1 MDEDKKWYVIQ
12 TRPLFEK
19 KVLKQIEDKK
29 IEAFLPEIETIR
41 IWSDRKKRIHKP
53 LFSGYLFVHADP
65 DERLYAISN
74 TVGALKYVMYQK
86 RPAIVSPKE
95 IDSIKISLNLAERVN
110 VENNIFTKGDEVI
123 ITSGPLSGLQ
133 GIVSEARGHYKLLI
147 NITELSAS
155 LSIELFADEIS
166 HLKKINTYH

>member
-1 MDEDKKWYVIQ
+1 MNDDKKWYVIQ

-19 KVLKQIEDKK
+19 KVLKQIEDKR

-53 LFSGYLFVHADP
+53 LFSGYLFVYADP
-65 DERLYAISN
+65 DERVSAISN

-86 RPAIVSPKE
+86 RPAIVSAKE
-95 IDSIKISLNLAERVN
+95 IDCIKISLNLAERVN
-110 VENNIFTKGDEVI
+110 VENKTFQKGDEVI

-166 HLKKINTYH
+166 HLKKINTYN

>member
-1 MDEDKKWYVIQ
+1 MDDDKKWYVIQ

-19 KVLKQIEDKK
+19 KVLKQIEDKE

-53 LFSGYLFVHADP
+53 LFSGYLFVRADP
-65 DERLYAISN
+65 DERFKAISN

-86 RPAIVSPKE
+86 RPAIVSAKE

-110 VENNIFTKGDEVI
+110 VENKTYQKGDEVI
-123 ITSGPLSGLQ
+123 ITSGPLAGLQ

>member
-1 MDEDKKWYVIQ
+1 MNDDKKWYVIQ

-19 KVLKQIEDKK
+19 KVLKQIEDKQ
-29 IEAFLPEIETIR
+29 IEVFLPEIETIR
-41 IWSDRKKRIHKP
+41 VWSDRKKRIHKP
-53 LFSGYLFVHADP
+53 LFSGYLFVYADAG
-65 DERLYAISN
+65 ERLQAISN

-86 RPAIVSPKE
+86 RPAIVSSRE
-95 IDSIKISLNLAERVN
+95 IEAIKISLNLAERIT
-110 VENNIFTKGDEVI
+110 VENKTFQKGDEVI
-123 ITSGPLSGLQ
+123 ISSGPLSGLR

-166 HLKKINTYH
+166 HLKKINTYN

>member
-1 MDEDKKWYVIQ
+1 MDDDKKWYVIQ

-19 KVLKQIEDKK
+19 KVLKQIEDKQ

-41 IWSDRKKRIHKP
+41 VWSDRKKRIHKP

-65 DERLYAISN
+65 DERFKAISN

-86 RPAIVSPKE
+86 RPAIVSSKE

-110 VENNIFTKGDEVI
+110 VENKTYQKGDEVI
-123 ITSGPLSGLQ
+123 ITSGPLAGLQ

-166 HLKKINTYH
+166 HIKKINTYH

>member
-1 MDEDKKWYVIQ
+1 MDEDKKWYVVQ

-19 KVLKQIEDKK
+19 KVLKQIEDKQ
-29 IEAFLPEIETIR
+29 IEVFLPEIETIR

-65 DERLYAISN
+65 TERFLAISN

-86 RPAIVSPKE
+86 RPAIVSAKE
-95 IDSIKISLNLAERVN
+95 IDAIKISLNLAERVT
-110 VENNIFTKGDEVI
+110 VENKTFQKGDEVI
-123 ITSGPLSGLQ
+123 ISSGPLNGLR

-166 HLKKINTYH
+166 HLKKINTNN

>member
-1 MDEDKKWYVIQ
+1 MDDEKKWYVIQ

-19 KVLKQIEDKK
+19 KVLKQIEDKQ

-53 LFSGYLFVHADP
+53 LFSGYLFVNADP
-65 DERLYAISN
+65 DERFRAISN

-86 RPAIVSPKE
+86 RPAIVSAKE
-95 IDSIKISLNLAERVN
+95 IDSIKISLNLADRVN
-110 VENNIFTKGDEVI
+110 VENKTYQKGDEVI
-123 ITSGPLSGLQ
+123 ITSGPLAGLQ